1 MFMIPK
7 TAGALRVAASSRR
20 AAAIRSSSFRFMS
33 STGSS
38 KVIRPYFI
46 PLFPGDS
53 EKKTEASASTSTGED
68 KKQPLCDVVQGPNL
82 LRTPAPRPHP
92 TLMFLPGLRS
102 LPFWTS
108 DAQPNNTNP
117 KEPPR
122 RRIAYND
129 PSVTRAVELLEA
141 NAETIREEYLRV
153 APTLPSDYEALQ
165 DHVTGGGGGGEDGKS
180 KDRTLH
186 EGDWDWHTYL
196 SRGNVQGDFVMK
208 FPETSKI
215 LNDGLRGE
223 ENNFQLFEGTP
234 FGFGFFSNLGG
245 GAKIEAHNA
254 PTNIRLRIHLPIVV
268 KDNGINPETGL
279 PKCGIRVAGSIRS
292 YQQDQALV
300 LDDAYDHEV
309 WNDTEENRVVL
320 LVDIWHPDITR
331 AEKEAVVEM
340 FQAAKRDGLW
350 KR

>member
-1 MFMIPK
+1 MFSFTK
-7 TAGALRVAASSRR
+7 TASAVRIVASSRMAR
-20 AAAIRSSSFRFMS
+20 AAASATTSSGVRYMS

-38 KVIRPYFI
+38 KVISPYFI
-46 PLFPGDS
+46 PLFPEQ
-53 EKKTEASASTSTGED
+53 EKKKSEPSSSEETPA
-68 KKQPLCDVVQGPNL
+68 LCDVVQGPSL

-108 DAQPNNTNP
+108 DVRPDDD
-117 KEPPR
+117 PR
-122 RRIAYND
+122 KRRIAYND
-129 PSVTRAVELLEA
+129 PSVAKAVELLES
-141 NAETIREEYLRV
+141 NAATIREEYLRV
-153 APTLPSDYEALQ
+153 APSLPSDYEALQ
-165 DHVTGGGGGGEDGKS
+165 DHIAPKTGENKS
-180 KDRTLH
+180 SNDKTLH
-186 EGDWDWHTYL
+186 EGDWDWHTYM

-223 ENNFQLFEGTP
+223 ENNYQLFEGTP

-245 GAKIEAHNA
+245 VAKIEAHNA
-254 PTNIRLRIHLPIVV
+254 PTNLRLRIHLPIVV
-268 KDNGINPETGL
+268 KDNGVNPETGL
-279 PKCGIRVAGSIRS
+279 PKCGIRVATSVRS

-300 LDDAYDHEV
+300 LDDSYDHEV
-309 WNDTEENRVVL
+309 WNDTQENRVVL
-320 LVDIWHPDITR
+320 LVDIWHPDVTQ
-331 AEKEAVVEM
+331 AEKEAVVDM

>member
-1 MFMIPK
+1 MFLTTR
-7 TAGALRVAASSRR
+7 TAGALRMTATSSRR
-20 AAAIRSSSFRFMS
+20 ARAVAAATSGLRFLS

-38 KVIRPYFI
+38 KVISPYFI
-46 PLFPGDS
+46 PLFP
-53 EKKTEASASTSTGED
+53 D
-68 KKQPLCDVVQGPNL
+68 KDKQGTPKQNAETDTDTDTKPPLCDVVQGPSL

-92 TLMFLPGLRS
+92 TLMLLPGLRS

-108 DAQPNNTNP
+108 DAAPNP
-117 KEPPR
+117 SGEGPPR

-129 PSVTRAVELLEA
+129 PSVARAVDLLES
-141 NAETIREEYLRV
+141 NAGIIREEYLRV
-153 APTLPSDYEALQ
+153 APSLPSDYEGTQ
-165 DHVTGGGGGGEDGKS
+165 DHVQIGG
-180 KDRTLH
+180 KDSTLH

-196 SRGNVQGDFVMK
+196 SKGNVQGDFVMK

-223 ENNFQLFEGTP
+223 ENNYQLFEGTP
-234 FGFGFFSNLGG
+234 FGFCFFSNLGG

-254 PTNIRLRIHLPIVV
+254 PTNLRLRIHLPIVV
-268 KDNGINPETGL
+268 RDNGMNETTGL
-279 PKCGIRVAGSIRS
+279 PECGIRVAASVRS

-309 WNDTEENRVVL
+309 WNDTKENRVVL
-320 LVDIWHPDITR
+320 LVDIWHPDVTQ
-331 AEKEAVVEM
+331 AEKEAVVDM
-340 FQAAKRDGLW
+340 FQAAKREGLW

>member
-1 MFMIPK
+1 
-7 TAGALRVAASSRR
+7 
-20 AAAIRSSSFRFMS
+20 
-33 STGSS
+33 
-38 KVIRPYFI
+38 
-46 PLFPGDS
+46 
-53 EKKTEASASTSTGED
+53 
-68 KKQPLCDVVQGPNL
+68 
-82 LRTPAPRPHP
+82 
-92 TLMFLPGLRS
+92 MFLPGLRS

-108 DAQPNNTNP
+108 DAQPNNNSNSN
-117 KEPPR
+117 EPPR

-129 PSVTRAVELLEA
+129 PSVTRVVELLES
-141 NAETIREEYLRV
+141 NAEIIREEYLRV
-153 APTLPSDYEALQ
+153 APTLPSDYEDKQ
-165 DHVTGGGGGGEDGKS
+165 DHVTGGGDDKN

-186 EGDWDWHTYL
+186 KGEWDWHTYL
-196 SRGNVQGDFVMK
+196 SRGNIQGDFVMK
-208 FPETSKI
+208 FPDTSKI

-245 GAKIEAHNA
+245 GAKIAAHNA

-268 KDNGINPETGL
+268 KDNGVNPETGL

-300 LDDAYDHEV
+300 LDDAFDHEV

-320 LVDIWHPDITR
+320 LVDIWHPDVTR